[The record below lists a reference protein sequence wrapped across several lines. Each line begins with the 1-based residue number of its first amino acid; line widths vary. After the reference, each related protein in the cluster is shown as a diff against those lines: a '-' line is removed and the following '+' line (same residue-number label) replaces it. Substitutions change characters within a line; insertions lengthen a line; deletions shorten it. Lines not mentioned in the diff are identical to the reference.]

1 MHQMDVN
8 NAFLRGF
15 LTEHVYCQ
23 QSTGFVNERHTE
35 HVCILDRSLNGLKH
49 SPKPNSIASPPS
61 FARLG
66 SWQTLS

>member
-1 MHQMDVN
+1 MHEMDVN

-35 HVCILDRSLNGLKH
+35 HVCILDRSLYGLK
-49 SPKPNSIASPPS
+49 
-61 FARLG
+61 
-66 SWQTLS
+66 